1 MRNGIWRK
9 IVGPG
14 FTGVRKTN
22 LALCHEMR
30 GDLKEAYEW
39 AHKSYDLFKRNSGDN
54 DKSTKL
60 LELYVQALAERIRSD
75 KKLNVQF
82 GED

>member
-1 MRNGIWRK
+1 
-9 IVGPG
+9 
-14 FTGVRKTN
+14 
-22 LALCHEMR
+22 MR

-54 DKSTKL
+54 DTSTKL